1 VSLQWVSAAEAP
13 RYVEIVTGFTEK
25 IRSLGPLGVREGM
38 DREEIAFKLRAAK
51 NLSQQEKFR
60 WILGKRTEFF
70 KEGNAYGEVFTQ
82 HELNRLLQGLI
93 TEDLQVHEIL
103 LYLEK
108 DPLSVKELA
117 QRLKLS
123 PSLVLQHITALRR
136 RKLVDVQEVIT
147 GVPCYTLVQ
156 LEDRKQNG
164 C

>member
-1 VSLQWVSAAEAP
+1 
-13 RYVEIVTGFTEK
+13 
-25 IRSLGPLGVREGM
+25 
-38 DREEIAFKLRAAK
+38 
-51 NLSQQEKFR
+51 
-60 WILGKRTEFF
+60 
-70 KEGNAYGEVFTQ
+70 
-82 HELNRLLQGLI
+82 LLQGLI

-136 RKLVDVQEVIT
+136 RKLVDVQEVMA